1 MKPRLWIRAATALLL
16 LAAFAT
22 TGNAQDVVPQSKT
35 QIELTFSPLVK
46 RAAPAV
52 VNVYT
57 RTVVKE
63 RRSSPFFNDPFFQ
76 QFFGD
81 QFGGRPRERVQNSL
95 GSGVIVRPNGLIVTN
110 NHVIENADEIRV
122 VLSDGREFP
131 AKVISADEKFDL
143 ALLQIDTKGE
153 QLPILQLRDSDDLNV
168 GDLVLAIGDPFGV
181 GQTVTMGIV
190 SAVARTNVG
199 ANDYGYFIQTDA
211 AINPGNSGGALIS
224 TDGKLVGINTAI
236 YSRSGGSIGIG
247 FAIPSNMVARIIEA
261 EAAGGKLVQPW
272 IGVSG
277 QVVTPD
283 IANSMRLPHPGGIVV
298 RQVYPGGPAD
308 KANIMP
314 GDVIVGANGRDVA
327 DPGGL
332 RFRLATLQ
340 IGTTATINLIRKGKK
355 LDLPVALTKAPEQ
368 PPRQETQLK
377 GEEPLAGAVIVNLSP
392 AVEDELDVNE
402 WQGVAI
408 LKIRRGSYADRFGL
422 QPGDILVKI
431 NGRRVNSV
439 ADVVAAV
446 SAPADTWTVTF
457 SRGGE
462 TKTIEVH

>member
-314 GDVIVGANGRDVA
+314 GDVIVGVNGRDVA

>member
-1 MKPRLWIRAATALLL
+1 
-16 LAAFAT
+16 
-22 TGNAQDVVPQSKT
+22 
-35 QIELTFSPLVK
+35 
-46 RAAPAV
+46 
-52 VNVYT
+52 
-57 RTVVKE
+57 
-63 RRSSPFFNDPFFQ
+63 
-76 QFFGD
+76 
-81 QFGGRPRERVQNSL
+81 
-95 GSGVIVRPNGLIVTN
+95 
-110 NHVIENADEIRV
+110 
-122 VLSDGREFP
+122 
-131 AKVISADEKFDL
+131 
-143 ALLQIDTKGE
+143 
-153 QLPILQLRDSDDLNV
+153 
-168 GDLVLAIGDPFGV
+168 LAIGDPFGV

-314 GDVIVGANGRDVA
+314 GDVIVGVNGRDVA